1 MEKRAAMLIASY
13 LLGFDNKD
21 TVKHLAVDN
30 VVPEQLQHVDMRLC
44 SRGHGADGSSAIVD
58 LVLLFPD
65 ACAPNNIVCLP
76 AIPSNTVRHLL
87 AGKALQLI
95 DFAHGR
101 KLSLVYTIEQQRC
114 A

>member
-1 MEKRAAMLIASY
+1 MLLASY

-21 TVKHLAVDN
+21 AVRHLAVDG
-30 VVPEQLQHVDMRLC
+30 VLPEQLQYVDIRLF
-44 SRGHGADGSSAIVD
+44 SRGHGADGASNIVD

-65 ACAPNNIVCLP
+65 ADVPNNLVCLP
-76 AIPSNTVRHLL
+76 SIPPNVVSHLL
-87 AGKALQLI
+87 AGKPLQVI

-101 KLSLVYTIEQQRC
+101 KLSLVYHLDQQRC